1 MPIKQELTQQYVF
14 SVFLHGQPKYPQNEN
29 IDIHTRPVSGRHEK
43 ALQHR
48 ILPDGQPDCRIIG
61 RRRVRSVR
69 VMLRILFRE
78 KKEQTLYAYGKKRKA
93 DGFTHPNERYSKSRK
108 IRFSLAE
115 ENPARTTDTAQIQPE
130 HRLLPIYNKGDKS

>member
-1 MPIKQELTQQYVF
+1 MPIKQELTQHYVF

-61 RRRVRSVR
+61 RRRARSVR
-69 VMLRILFRE
+69 VMLRILFRK
-78 KKEQTLYAYGKKRKA
+78 KKERTLYAYGKKRKA
-93 DGFTHPNERYSKSRK
+93 NGFTHPDERYRQSHK

-115 ENPARTTDTAQIQPE
+115 ENPARTTGAAQILPE